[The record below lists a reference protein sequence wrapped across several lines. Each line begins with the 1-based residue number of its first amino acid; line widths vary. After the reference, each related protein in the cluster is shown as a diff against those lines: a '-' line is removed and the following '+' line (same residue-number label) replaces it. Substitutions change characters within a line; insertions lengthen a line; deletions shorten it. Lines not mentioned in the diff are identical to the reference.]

1 MLHISK
7 KWSKKLHVFIEC
19 FQAAT
24 LTGTYKLIK
33 RDLQR
38 EGFDIHLIGPNEEIF
53 FMGPNDKE
61 YRYNYEQV
69 TIVEN
74 KIDHLLRVK
83 TLQASFFQLTDNFS
97 NEQGT
102 SVKKSL
108 TFC

>member
-1 MLHISK
+1 MLHMYQSK
-7 KWSKKLHVFIEC
+7 NGVKKLNVSIEC

-61 YRYNYEQV
+61 YRYNYEEV

-83 TLQASFFQLTDNFS
+83 ILQASFFSTQRQLF
-97 NEQGT
+97 
-102 SVKKSL
+102 L
-108 TFC
+108 